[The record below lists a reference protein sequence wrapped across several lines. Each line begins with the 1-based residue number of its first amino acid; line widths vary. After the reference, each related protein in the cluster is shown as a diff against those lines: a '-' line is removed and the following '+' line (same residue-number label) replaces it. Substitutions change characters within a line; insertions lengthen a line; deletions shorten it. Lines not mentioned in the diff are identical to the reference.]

1 MEASDTNGARRMHEQ
16 GVQRRN
22 LRILALTL
30 RFRLMAYERREYTFS
45 TDERRSGVMSDSPW
59 KRATRMVRDGCMNQG
74 VQGRNLRILA
84 LTLRFR
90 LKAYERREYTFSTDE
105 H

>member
-1 MEASDTNGARRMHEQ
+1 MEVSDTNGARRMHEQ
-16 GVQRRN
+16 GVQ
-22 LRILALTL
+22 
-30 RFRLMAYERREYTFS
+30 
-45 TDERRSGVMSDSPW
+45 
-59 KRATRMVRDGCMNQG
+59 
-74 VQGRNLRILA
+74 GRNLWILA